1 MKSIIYGDSLV
12 TLADSLYITLVSML
26 VVFSLLVIICIS
38 LYLLQIV
45 AKIGGKE
52 EVPAIKT
59 SAKKVEKK
67 AEVTKVVEETK
78 TYQFENLKDRLDD
91 EGVRLAIVTSCIHA
105 SEEFGHENIRINYV
119 REV

>member
-1 MKSIIYGDSLV
+1 MKSIIYGDNLV
-12 TLADSLYITLVSML
+12 TLADSLYITVVSMFI
-26 VVFSLLVIICIS
+26 VFAILVIISFS

-52 EVPAIKT
+52 ETVKKVFT
-59 SAKKVEKK
+59 EKVEKK
-67 AEVTKVVEETK
+67 IEGAKVVEK
-78 TYQFENLKDRLDD
+78 IKKYQFENLKDRLDD
-91 EGVRLAIVTSCIHA
+91 EGVRLAIMTSCIHA